1 MIAVY
6 AIALYEEAM
15 RRLPSLAAIEAFVQV
30 ARLGSIKA
38 AAEELSLSSPALSR
52 RIQSLEA
59 FVGRPLF
66 ERGHQSIRLNDD
78 GEELMA
84 LVVQPI
90 EMLGDAIETMTSRDH
105 VMRLRLGVP
114 SLFASQRLIPHF
126 PAMRKV
132 HPQLHI
138 DLDTAAHALSRLGDG
153 LDCAIALAGELD
165 PALFGVRIYRD
176 NIYTVGARRLVQGP
190 HAITRPEQVAEM
202 TVMIHRELEETFDAW
217 REAVGLPDLEPAA
230 IDYYDS
236 GQLML
241 EAAAQGMGIAFL
253 HQNLLADYSDERL
266 VRMFADIE
274 VRSPYSYWFACR
286 PRALESQPVRLF
298 RDWLVNLYAAD

>member
-1 MIAVY
+1 
-6 AIALYEEAM
+6 M

-38 AAEELSLSSPALSR
+38 AAEDLSLSSPALSR
-52 RIQSLEA
+52 RIQTLES

-66 ERGHQSIRLNDD
+66 ERGHQSIRLNED
-78 GEELMA
+78 GEELMG
-84 LVVQPI
+84 LVAQPI
-90 EMLGDAIETMTSRDH
+90 ETLANAIETMTSRDH

-114 SLFASQRLIPHF
+114 SLFASQRLIPHL
-126 PAMRKV
+126 PQLRKI
-132 HPQLHI
+132 HPKLHI
-138 DLDTAAHALSRLGDG
+138 DLDTAAHSLTRLGDG
-153 LDCAIALAGELD
+153 IDCAIALAGTLD
-165 PALFGVRIYRD
+165 PALYGVRIYRD

-190 HAITRPEQVAEM
+190 HAITRPEQVREM
-202 TVMIHRELEETFDAW
+202 TVMIHRDLEDTFDVW
-217 REAVGLPDLEPAA
+217 RAAVGMPDLEPAA

-241 EAAAQGMGIAFL
+241 EAAAQGLGIAFL
-253 HQNLLADYSDERL
+253 HQNLLSDYGDERL

-286 PRALESQPVRLF
+286 PRALDLQPVRLF
-298 RDWLVNLYAAD
+298 RDWLVTLYQSD

>member
-1 MIAVY
+1 
-6 AIALYEEAM
+6 M

-52 RIQSLEA
+52 RIQTLEA

-66 ERGHQSIRLNDD
+66 DRGHQSIRLNES
-78 GEELMA
+78 GEELME
-84 LVVQPI
+84 LVVDPI
-90 EMLGDAIETMTSRDH
+90 GALGDAIETMTSRDH

-114 SLFASQRLIPHF
+114 SLFASQRLIPHI
-126 PAMRKV
+126 PELRKA
-132 HPQLHI
+132 HPTLHI
-138 DLDTAAHALSRLGDG
+138 DLDTAAHSLSRLGDG
-153 LDCAIALAGELD
+153 LDCAIALAESLD
-165 PALFGVRIYRD
+165 PALYGVRIYRD

-190 HAITRPEQVAEM
+190 HAITRPEQVGEM
-202 TVMIHRELEETFDAW
+202 TVMIHRELEDTFSAW
-217 REAVGLPDLEPAA
+217 RDAVGQPNLEPAA

-241 EAAAQGMGIAFL
+241 EAAAQGLGIAFL
-253 HQNLLADYSDERL
+253 HQNLLSDYGDERL
-266 VRMFADIE
+266 VRMFADVQ

-286 PRALESQPVRLF
+286 PRALDLQPVRVF
-298 RDWLVNLYAAD
+298 RDWLVTLYQSD

>member
-1 MIAVY
+1 
-6 AIALYEEAM
+6 M

-38 AAEELSLSSPALSR
+38 AAEDLSLSSPALSR
-52 RIQSLEA
+52 RIQTLES

-66 ERGHQSIRLNDD
+66 ERGHQSIRLNED
-78 GEELMA
+78 GEELMG
-84 LVVQPI
+84 LVAQPI
-90 EMLGDAIETMTSRDH
+90 ETLANAIETMTSRDH

-114 SLFASQRLIPHF
+114 SLFASQRLIPHL
-126 PAMRKV
+126 PQLRKI
-132 HPQLHI
+132 HPKLHI
-138 DLDTAAHALSRLGDG
+138 DLDTAAHSLTRLGDG
-153 LDCAIALAGELD
+153 IDCAIALAGTLD
-165 PALFGVRIYRD
+165 PALYGVRIYRD

-190 HAITRPEQVAEM
+190 HAITRPEQLREM
-202 TVMIHRELEETFDAW
+202 TVMIHRELEDTFDVW
-217 REAVGLPDLEPAA
+217 RTAVGMPDLEPAA

-241 EAAAQGMGIAFL
+241 EAAAQGLGIAFL
-253 HQNLLADYSDERL
+253 HQNLLSDYGDERL

-286 PRALESQPVRLF
+286 PRALDLQPVRLF
-298 RDWLVNLYAAD
+298 RDWLVTLYQSD

>member
-1 MIAVY
+1 
-6 AIALYEEAM
+6 M

-52 RIQSLEA
+52 RIQTLEA

-66 ERGHQSIRLNDD
+66 DRGHQSIRLNES
-78 GEELMA
+78 GEELME
-84 LVVQPI
+84 LVVDPI
-90 EMLGDAIETMTSRDH
+90 GALGDAIETMTSRDH

-114 SLFASQRLIPHF
+114 TLFASQRLIPHI
-126 PAMRKV
+126 PELRKA
-132 HPQLHI
+132 HPTLHI
-138 DLDTAAHALSRLGDG
+138 DLDTAAHSLTRLGDG
-153 LDCAIALAGELD
+153 LDCAIALAESLD
-165 PALFGVRIYRD
+165 PALYGVRIYRD

-190 HAITRPEQVAEM
+190 HAITRPEQVGEM
-202 TVMIHRELEETFDAW
+202 TVMIHRELGDTFSAW
-217 REAVGLPDLEPAA
+217 RDAVGLPNLEPAA

-241 EAAAQGMGIAFL
+241 EAAAQGLGIAFL
-253 HQNLLADYSDERL
+253 HQNLLSDYGDERL
-266 VRMFADIE
+266 VRMFADVE

-286 PRALESQPVRLF
+286 PRALDLQPVRLF
-298 RDWLVNLYAAD
+298 RDWLVTLYQSD

>member
-1 MIAVY
+1 
-6 AIALYEEAM
+6 M

-38 AAEELSLSSPALSR
+38 AAEDLSLSSPALSR
-52 RIQSLEA
+52 RIQTLES

-66 ERGHQSIRLNDD
+66 ERGHQSIRLNED
-78 GEELMA
+78 GEELMG
-84 LVVQPI
+84 LVAQPI
-90 EMLGDAIETMTSRDH
+90 ETLANAIETMTSRDH

-114 SLFASQRLIPHF
+114 SLFASQRLIPHL
-126 PAMRKV
+126 PQLRKI
-132 HPQLHI
+132 HPKLHI
-138 DLDTAAHALSRLGDG
+138 DLDTAAHSLTRLGDG
-153 LDCAIALAGELD
+153 IDCAIALAGTLD
-165 PALFGVRIYRD
+165 PALYGVRIYRD

-190 HAITRPEQVAEM
+190 HAITRPEQLREM
-202 TVMIHRELEETFDAW
+202 TVMIHRDLEDTFDVW
-217 REAVGLPDLEPAA
+217 RAAVGMPDLEPAA

-241 EAAAQGMGIAFL
+241 EAAAQGLGIAFL
-253 HQNLLADYSDERL
+253 HQNLLSDYGDERL

-286 PRALESQPVRLF
+286 PRALDLQPVRLF
-298 RDWLVNLYAAD
+298 RDWLVTLYQSD

>member
-1 MIAVY
+1 
-6 AIALYEEAM
+6 M

-38 AAEELSLSSPALSR
+38 AAEDLSLSSPALSR
-52 RIQSLEA
+52 RIQTLES

-66 ERGHQSIRLNDD
+66 ERGHQSIRLNED
-78 GEELMA
+78 GEELMG
-84 LVVQPI
+84 LVAQPI
-90 EMLGDAIETMTSRDH
+90 ETLANAIETMTSRDH

-114 SLFASQRLIPHF
+114 SLFASQRLIPHL
-126 PAMRKV
+126 PQLRKI
-132 HPQLHI
+132 HPKLHI
-138 DLDTAAHALSRLGDG
+138 DLDTAAHSLTRLGDG
-153 LDCAIALAGELD
+153 IDCAIALAGTLD
-165 PALFGVRIYRD
+165 PALYGVRIYRD

-190 HAITRPEQVAEM
+190 HAITRPEQVREM
-202 TVMIHRELEETFDAW
+202 TVMIHRDLEDTFDVW
-217 REAVGLPDLEPAA
+217 RTAVGMPDLEPAA

-241 EAAAQGMGIAFL
+241 EAAAQGLGIAFL
-253 HQNLLADYSDERL
+253 HQNLLSDYGDERL

-286 PRALESQPVRLF
+286 PRALDLQPVRNF
-298 RDWLVNLYAAD
+298 RDWLVTLYQSD

>member
-1 MIAVY
+1 
-6 AIALYEEAM
+6 M

-52 RIQSLEA
+52 RIQTLEA

-66 ERGHQSIRLNDD
+66 DRGHQSIRLNES
-78 GEELMA
+78 GAELME
-84 LVVQPI
+84 LVVDPI
-90 EMLGDAIETMTSRDH
+90 GALGDAIETMTSRDH

-114 SLFASQRLIPHF
+114 SLFASQRLIPHI
-126 PAMRKV
+126 PELRKA
-132 HPQLHI
+132 HPTLHI
-138 DLDTAAHALSRLGDG
+138 DLDTAAHSLTRLGDG
-153 LDCAIALAGELD
+153 LDCAIALAESLD
-165 PALFGVRIYRD
+165 PALYGVRIYRD

-190 HAITRPEQVAEM
+190 HAITRPEQVGEM
-202 TVMIHRELEETFDAW
+202 TVMIHRELGDTFSAW
-217 REAVGLPDLEPAA
+217 RDAVGLPNLEPAA

-241 EAAAQGMGIAFL
+241 EAAAQGLGIAFL
-253 HQNLLADYSDERL
+253 HQNLLSDYGDERL
-266 VRMFADIE
+266 VRMFADVE

-286 PRALESQPVRLF
+286 PRALDLQPVRLF
-298 RDWLVNLYAAD
+298 RDWLVTLYQSD

>member
-1 MIAVY
+1 
-6 AIALYEEAM
+6 M

-138 DLDTAAHALSRLGDG
+138 DLDTAAMEQRLKDFKHHPMPG
-153 LDCAIALAGELD
+153 
-165 PALFGVRIYRD
+165 RD
-176 NIYTVGARRLVQGP
+176 IPPGYMRRYVRLV
-190 HAITRPEQVAEM
+190 TS
-202 TVMIHRELEETFDAW
+202 
-217 REAVGLPDLEPAA
+217 AA
-230 IDYYDS
+230 K
-236 GQLML
+236 GAHL
-241 EAAAQGMGIAFL
+241 G
-253 HQNLLADYSDERL
+253 
-266 VRMFADIE
+266 
-274 VRSPYSYWFACR
+274 
-286 PRALESQPVRLF
+286 
-298 RDWLVNLYAAD
+298 

>member
-1 MIAVY
+1 
-6 AIALYEEAM
+6 M

-38 AAEELSLSSPALSR
+38 AAEDLSLSSPALSR
-52 RIQSLEA
+52 RIQTLES

-66 ERGHQSIRLNDD
+66 ERGHQSIRLNED
-78 GEELMA
+78 GEELMG
-84 LVVQPI
+84 LVAQPI
-90 EMLGDAIETMTSRDH
+90 EALANAIETMTSRDH

-114 SLFASQRLIPHF
+114 SLFASQRLIPHL
-126 PAMRKV
+126 PQLRKI
-132 HPQLHI
+132 HPKLHI
-138 DLDTAAHALSRLGDG
+138 DLDTAAHSLTRLGDG
-153 LDCAIALAGELD
+153 IDCAIALAGTLD
-165 PALFGVRIYRD
+165 PALYGVRIYRD

-190 HAITRPEQVAEM
+190 HAITRPEQLREM
-202 TVMIHRELEETFDAW
+202 TVMIHRELEDTFDVW
-217 REAVGLPDLEPAA
+217 RTAVGMPDLEPAA

-241 EAAAQGMGIAFL
+241 EAAAQGLGIAFL
-253 HQNLLADYSDERL
+253 HQNLLSDYGDERL

-286 PRALESQPVRLF
+286 PRALDLQPVRLF
-298 RDWLVNLYAAD
+298 RDWLVTLYQSD

>member
-1 MIAVY
+1 
-6 AIALYEEAM
+6 M

-52 RIQSLEA
+52 RLQPLEA

-66 ERGHQSIRLNDD
+66 DRGHQSIRLNES
-78 GEELMA
+78 GAELME
-84 LVVQPI
+84 LVVDPI
-90 EMLGDAIETMTSRDH
+90 GALGDAIETMTSRDH

-114 SLFASQRLIPHF
+114 TLFASQRLIPHI
-126 PAMRKV
+126 PELRKA
-132 HPQLHI
+132 HPTLHI
-138 DLDTAAHALSRLGDG
+138 DLDTAAHSLTRLGDG
-153 LDCAIALAGELD
+153 LDCAIALAESLD
-165 PALFGVRIYRD
+165 PALYGVRIYRD

-190 HAITRPEQVAEM
+190 HAITRPEQVGEM
-202 TVMIHRELEETFDAW
+202 TVMIHRELGDTFSAW
-217 REAVGLPDLEPAA
+217 RDAVGLPNLEPAA

-241 EAAAQGMGIAFL
+241 EAAAQGLGIAFL
-253 HQNLLADYSDERL
+253 HQNLLSDYGDERL
-266 VRMFADIE
+266 VRMFADVE

-286 PRALESQPVRLF
+286 PRALDLQPVRLF
-298 RDWLVNLYAAD
+298 RDWLVTLYQSD

>member
-1 MIAVY
+1 
-6 AIALYEEAM
+6 M

-52 RIQSLEA
+52 RIQTLEA

-66 ERGHQSIRLNDD
+66 DRGHQSIRLNES
-78 GEELMA
+78 GEELME
-84 LVVQPI
+84 LVAEPI
-90 EMLGDAIETMTSRDH
+90 GALGDAIETMTSRNH

-114 SLFASQRLIPHF
+114 SLFASQRLIPHI
-126 PAMRKV
+126 PELRKT
-132 HPQLHI
+132 HPTLHI
-138 DLDTAAHALSRLGDG
+138 DLDTAAHSLSRLGDG
-153 LDCAIALAGELD
+153 LDCAIALAGSLD
-165 PALFGVRIYRD
+165 PALYGVRIYRD

-190 HAITRPEQVAEM
+190 HAITRPEQVGEM
-202 TVMIHRELEETFDAW
+202 TVMIHRELEDTFSAW
-217 REAVGLPDLEPAA
+217 RDAVGLPNLEPAA

-241 EAAAQGMGIAFL
+241 EAAAQGLGIAFL
-253 HQNLLADYSDERL
+253 HQNLLSDYGDERL
-266 VRMFADIE
+266 VRMFADVE

-286 PRALESQPVRLF
+286 PRALDLQPVRLF
-298 RDWLVNLYAAD
+298 RDWLVTLYQSD

>member
-1 MIAVY
+1 
-6 AIALYEEAM
+6 M

-38 AAEELSLSSPALSR
+38 AAEDLSLSSPALSR
-52 RIQSLEA
+52 RIQTLES

-66 ERGHQSIRLNDD
+66 ERGHQSIRLNED
-78 GEELMA
+78 GEELMG
-84 LVVQPI
+84 LVAQPI
-90 EMLGDAIETMTSRDH
+90 ETLANAIETMTSRDH

-114 SLFASQRLIPHF
+114 SLFASQRLIPHL
-126 PAMRKV
+126 PQLRKI
-132 HPQLHI
+132 HPKLHI
-138 DLDTAAHALSRLGDG
+138 DLDTAAHSLTRLGDG
-153 LDCAIALAGELD
+153 IDCAIALAGTLD
-165 PALFGVRIYRD
+165 PALYGVRIYRD

-190 HAITRPEQVAEM
+190 HAITRPEQVREM
-202 TVMIHRELEETFDAW
+202 TVMIHRDLEDTFDVW
-217 REAVGLPDLEPAA
+217 RAAVGMPDLEPAA

-241 EAAAQGMGIAFL
+241 EAAAQGLGIAFL
-253 HQNLLADYSDERL
+253 HQNLLSDYGDERL

-286 PRALESQPVRLF
+286 PRALDLQPVRLF
-298 RDWLVNLYAAD
+298 RDWLVSLYQTD

>member
-1 MIAVY
+1 
-6 AIALYEEAM
+6 M

-52 RIQSLEA
+52 RIQTLEA

-66 ERGHQSIRLNDD
+66 DRGHQSIRLNES
-78 GEELMA
+78 GEELME
-84 LVVQPI
+84 LVVDPI
-90 EMLGDAIETMTSRDH
+90 GALGDAIETMTSRDH

-114 SLFASQRLIPHF
+114 TLFASQRLIPHI
-126 PAMRKV
+126 PELRNA
-132 HPQLHI
+132 HPTLHI
-138 DLDTAAHALSRLGDG
+138 DLDTAAHSLTRLGDG
-153 LDCAIALAGELD
+153 LDCAIALAESLD
-165 PALFGVRIYRD
+165 PALYGVRIYRD

-190 HAITRPEQVAEM
+190 HAITRPEQVGEM
-202 TVMIHRELEETFDAW
+202 TVMIHRELGDTFSAW
-217 REAVGLPDLEPAA
+217 RDAVGLPNLEPAA

-241 EAAAQGMGIAFL
+241 EAAAQGLGIAFL
-253 HQNLLADYSDERL
+253 HQNLLSDYGDERL
-266 VRMFADIE
+266 VRMFADVE

-286 PRALESQPVRLF
+286 PRALDLQPVRLF
-298 RDWLVNLYAAD
+298 RDWLVTLYQSD

>member
-1 MIAVY
+1 
-6 AIALYEEAM
+6 M

-52 RIQSLEA
+52 RIQTLEA

-66 ERGHQSIRLNDD
+66 DRGHQSIRLNES
-78 GEELMA
+78 GAELME
-84 LVVQPI
+84 LVVDPI
-90 EMLGDAIETMTSRDH
+90 GALGDAIETMTSRDH

-114 SLFASQRLIPHF
+114 SLFASQRLIPHI
-126 PAMRKV
+126 PELRKA
-132 HPQLHI
+132 HPTLHI
-138 DLDTAAHALSRLGDG
+138 DLDTAAHSLTRLGDG
-153 LDCAIALAGELD
+153 LDCAIALAESLD
-165 PALFGVRIYRD
+165 PALYGLRIYRD

-190 HAITRPEQVAEM
+190 HAITRPEQVGEM
-202 TVMIHRELEETFDAW
+202 TVMIHRELGDTFSAW
-217 REAVGLPDLEPAA
+217 RDAVGLPNLEPAA

-241 EAAAQGMGIAFL
+241 EAAAQGLGIAFL
-253 HQNLLADYSDERL
+253 HQNLLSDYGDERL
-266 VRMFADIE
+266 VRMFADVE

-286 PRALESQPVRLF
+286 PRALDLQPVRLF
-298 RDWLVNLYAAD
+298 RDWLVTLYQSD

>member
-1 MIAVY
+1 
-6 AIALYEEAM
+6 M

-52 RIQSLEA
+52 RIQTLEA

-66 ERGHQSIRLNDD
+66 DRGHQSIRLNES
-78 GEELMA
+78 GEELME
-84 LVVQPI
+84 LVVDPI
-90 EMLGDAIETMTSRDH
+90 GALGDAIETMTSRDH

-114 SLFASQRLIPHF
+114 TLFASQRLIPHI
-126 PAMRKV
+126 PELRKT
-132 HPQLHI
+132 HPTLHI
-138 DLDTAAHALSRLGDG
+138 DLDTAAHSLTRLGDG
-153 LDCAIALAGELD
+153 LDCAIALAESLD
-165 PALFGVRIYRD
+165 PALYGVRIYRD

-190 HAITRPEQVAEM
+190 HAITRPEQVGEM
-202 TVMIHRELEETFDAW
+202 TVMIHRELGDTFSAW
-217 REAVGLPDLEPAA
+217 REAVGLPNLEPAA

-241 EAAAQGMGIAFL
+241 EAAAQGLGIAFL
-253 HQNLLADYSDERL
+253 HQNLLSDYGDERL
-266 VRMFADIE
+266 VRMFADVE

-286 PRALESQPVRLF
+286 PRALDLQPVRLF
-298 RDWLVNLYAAD
+298 RDWLVTLYQSD

>member
-1 MIAVY
+1 MQSWIKDTK
-6 AIALYEEAM
+6 M

-52 RIQSLEA
+52 RIQTLEA

-66 ERGHQSIRLNDD
+66 ERGHQSIRLNDE
-78 GEELMA
+78 GEDLMA

-90 EMLGDAIETMTSRDH
+90 EMLTDAIETMTSRDH

-114 SLFASQRLIPHF
+114 SLFASQRLIPHL
-126 PAMRKV
+126 PHLRKI
-132 HPQLHI
+132 HPKLHI

-153 LDCAIALAGELD
+153 LDCAIALAGSLD
-165 PALFGVRIYRD
+165 PALYGVRIYRD

-190 HAITRPEQVAEM
+190 HAITRPEQVREM

-217 REAVGLPDLEPAA
+217 RDAVGMPDLEPAA
-230 IDYYDS
+230 IDYYDWAS
-236 GQLML
+236 
-241 EAAAQGMGIAFL
+241 
-253 HQNLLADYSDERL
+253 
-266 VRMFADIE
+266 
-274 VRSPYSYWFACR
+274 
-286 PRALESQPVRLF
+286 
-298 RDWLVNLYAAD
+298 

>member
-1 MIAVY
+1 
-6 AIALYEEAM
+6 M

-52 RIQSLEA
+52 RIQTLEA

-66 ERGHQSIRLNDD
+66 DRGHQSIRLNES
-78 GEELMA
+78 GEELME
-84 LVVQPI
+84 LVVDPI
-90 EMLGDAIETMTSRDH
+90 GALGDAIETMTSRDH

-114 SLFASQRLIPHF
+114 TLFASQRLIPHI
-126 PAMRKV
+126 PELRKA
-132 HPQLHI
+132 HPTLHI
-138 DLDTAAHALSRLGDG
+138 DLDTAAHSLTRLGDG
-153 LDCAIALAGELD
+153 LDCAIALAESLD
-165 PALFGVRIYRD
+165 PALYGLRIYRD

-190 HAITRPEQVAEM
+190 HAITRPEQVGEM
-202 TVMIHRELEETFDAW
+202 TVMIHRELGDTFSAW
-217 REAVGLPDLEPAA
+217 RDAVGLPNLEPAA

-241 EAAAQGMGIAFL
+241 EAAAQGLGIAFL
-253 HQNLLADYSDERL
+253 HQNLLSDYGDERL
-266 VRMFADIE
+266 VRMFADVE

-286 PRALESQPVRLF
+286 PRALDLQPVRLF
-298 RDWLVNLYAAD
+298 RDWLVTLYQSD

>member
-1 MIAVY
+1 
-6 AIALYEEAM
+6 M

-52 RIQSLEA
+52 RIQTLEA

-66 ERGHQSIRLNDD
+66 DRGHQSIRLNES
-78 GEELMA
+78 GAELME
-84 LVVQPI
+84 LVVDPI
-90 EMLGDAIETMTSRDH
+90 GALGDAIETMTSRDH

-114 SLFASQRLIPHF
+114 TLFASQRLIPHI
-126 PAMRKV
+126 PELRKA
-132 HPQLHI
+132 HPTLHI
-138 DLDTAAHALSRLGDG
+138 DLDTAAHSLTRLGDG
-153 LDCAIALAGELD
+153 LDCAIALAESLD
-165 PALFGVRIYRD
+165 PALYGLRIYRD

-190 HAITRPEQVAEM
+190 HAITRPEQVGEM
-202 TVMIHRELEETFDAW
+202 TVMIHRELGDTFSAW
-217 REAVGLPDLEPAA
+217 RDAVGLPNLEPAA

-241 EAAAQGMGIAFL
+241 EAAAQGLGIAFL
-253 HQNLLADYSDERL
+253 HQNLLSDYGDERL
-266 VRMFADIE
+266 VRMFADVE

-286 PRALESQPVRLF
+286 PRALDLQPVRLF
-298 RDWLVNLYAAD
+298 RDWLVTLYQSD